1 MDGINWWGT
10 LASVLSSLGVVGTF
24 LIFVGKRMIAE
35 QAVSR
40 DEYEEDQFKLRTD
53 IEEIRRFDGRLNTIE
68 AKVDVL
74 KDSIDDASDRSEKQ
88 LTGAMS
94 NVRDRIEDLKGLIE
108 ARVGRR
114 P

>member
-1 MDGINWWGT
+1 MGGENLWAI

-35 QAVSR
+35 HAVSR
-40 DEYEEDQFKLRTD
+40 AEYDEDQNRLRTD

-68 AKVDVL
+68 TKVDGLQTAVTQHS
-74 KDSIDDASDRSEKQ
+74 KRSEDQ
-88 LTGAMS
+88 LTGAMGH
-94 NVRDRIEDLKGLIE
+94 VRDRIDDLKDLIE
-108 ARVGRR
+108 ARVGRT